1 MHVVRM
7 LPELQRILVE
17 VSLTGH
23 MLCQNKNV
31 SISYV
36 MFFKYCNTLYLLL
49 FPLNNLQGSI
59 SLSLKDISS
68 LLRSAISKSF

>member
-1 MHVVRM
+1 MESKHVVRM

-36 MFFKYCNTLYLLL
+36 IFFKYYDKLNLLL
-49 FPLNNLQGSI
+49 FPLKQFAGLY
-59 SLSLKDISS
+59 L
-68 LLRSAISKSF
+68 F

>member
-36 MFFKYCNTLYLLL
+36 MFFKYCNMLYLLL
-49 FPLNNLQGSI
+49 FPLKQFAGLY
-59 SLSLKDISS
+59 L
-68 LLRSAISKSF
+68 F

>member
-17 VSLTGH
+17 VSLTGR
-23 MLCQNKNV
+23 MLCHNKNV
-31 SISYV
+31 VMKKYV

-49 FPLNNLQGSI
+49 FPLKQFAGLY
-59 SLSLKDISS
+59 L
-68 LLRSAISKSF
+68 F